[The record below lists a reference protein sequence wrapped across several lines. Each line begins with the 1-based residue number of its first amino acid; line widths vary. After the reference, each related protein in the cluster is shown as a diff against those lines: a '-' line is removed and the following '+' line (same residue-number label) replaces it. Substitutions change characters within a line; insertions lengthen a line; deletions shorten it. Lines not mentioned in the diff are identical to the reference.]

1 MKVDPTGLASAAQ
14 RIADALAELAAGD
27 PAHPALGA
35 DPAAVG
41 AATRLSTA
49 ASTLVAVLAEQ
60 ALGLAATAA
69 QLVNVTTGFVAT
81 DEANAALIATLGA
94 AGAGPAVA
102 GWAPPS
108 PPMPP
113 DVRPPLVPPPPA
125 PGEAFAT
132 AVHSGDPAAGETFIS
147 AWTRVATTA
156 EDAADVVRLTAERLP
171 EHWDSPVATSTVRAH
186 LLQYADALDSSGSRA
201 RTLVTQANR
210 HVEQN
215 VQARSDIPSP
225 QRFAAV
231 RRQIEVV
238 SAANVKT
245 GGAYAIQLA
254 QLQAERTAL
263 DTQAVEGYGT
273 YHAVTDATTVGEPGG
288 RGAAGAPGVPGV
300 DPAVAAEGREP
311 GLPGKDEA
319 AGALSPDKAKEL
331 ASMLPQLIPAVL
343 GAVGGALGSIG
354 KAPEG
359 LMQPLT
365 QAMGAATQS
374 MSGMMKP
381 AVDKMSAEKSR
392 LRGIGRHR
400 RQRRRG
406 AGRWGRRWR
415 RSHGAGGRW
424 ARFDTSVGDADDRPA
439 AHTADDAHRWAARA
453 RCAGERTLGDD
464 ADGYADG
471 RAGRMAGGA
480 PGAGGGQEPA
490 ARPKTVVV
498 PPTPHTESVTG
509 KVSADRIAVSATAR
523 EGAEPEPPSD
533 DPPPQSPKPVVRRIT
548 SATPKDDE

>member
-81 DEANAALIATLGA
+81 DEANAALIATLRT
-94 AGAGPAVA
+94 AGAGPAVV

-132 AVHSGDPAAGETFIS
+132 AVHSGDPGAGETFIS

-156 EDAADVVRLTAERLP
+156 EDAADVVRLAAERLP
-171 EHWDSPVATSTVRAH
+171 DHWDSPVATSTVRAH

-215 VQARSDIPSP
+215 VQARSDIPAP

-238 SAANVKT
+238 SAANVKS

-273 YHAVTDATTVGEPGG
+273 YHAVTDATTVGEPG
-288 RGAAGAPGVPGV
+288 AEAPPGAPGVPGV

-381 AVDKMSAEKSR
+381 AVDKMSADKSR
-392 LRGIGRHR
+392 FEGLDDIG
-400 RQRRRG
+400 G
-406 AGRWGRRWR
+406 SGGEGLGGG
-415 RSHGAGGRW
+415 GAGGGG
-424 ARFDTSVGDADDRPA
+424 ATVPAGGGPVSTPPSVMPTTGPPPTPPTMPTGGLPAPA
-439 AHTADDAHRWAARA
+439 APAS
-453 RCAGERTLGDD
+453 GPSGMMPMGMPMGGL
-464 ADGYADG
+464 
-471 RAGRMAGGA
+471 AGGA